1 MDNIIKENK
10 TRNIQTDIIT
20 TYQEFFEISD
30 IMMNTGFYICRGHS
44 NCNWEL
50 LPSILRPEFLKK
62 INLID
67 AGLDYESYLSVKFQD
82 SYKHYINI
90 PLEKNDYTSLLLIM
104 QHYGIPTRLLDW
116 TLNPQTALFFA
127 LNYDLNNSNN
137 NIKTAA
143 IWFLNPIVYRS
154 LYGTPGGPYR
164 RQNTPEVNRL
174 SCLAFLKEINKNS
187 DSEYPVIFYPNSIFP
202 RIIAQE
208 SIFSV
213 HGWNSISFDD
223 LKEANKFLRCIIIKD
238 DDKSMYYFL
247 NNVLKLNYD
256 KYFPDIYG
264 FAEALKRA
272 WHK

>member
-10 TRNIQTDIIT
+10 ERNIQTNVIT

-30 IMMNTGFYICRGHS
+30 VMMNTGFYICRGHS
-44 NCNWEL
+44 NCKWKL
-50 LPSILRPEFLKK
+50 QPSILRPELLKK

-67 AGLDYESYLSVKFQD
+67 AGLNYESFLSVHFQD
-82 SYKHYINI
+82 TYKHYINI
-90 PLEKNDYTSLLLIM
+90 ALEKDDYTSILLIM

-127 LNYDLNNSNN
+127 LNYDIKNKNS
-137 NIKTAA
+137 TTSAA
-143 IWFLNPIVYRS
+143 IWFLNPIIYRS
-154 LYGTPGGPYR
+154 KYGLPGGPYR
-164 RQNTPEVNRL
+164 RQDTPDVERL
-174 SCLAFLKEINKNS
+174 SSLAFLKNINENIE
-187 DSEYPVIFYPNSIFP
+187 SEYPVIFSPNSIFP

-213 HGWNSISFDD
+213 HGWSSKAFED
-223 LKEANKFLRCIIIKD
+223 LDAANEFLRCIIIKD
-238 DDKSMYYFL
+238 DDKSIFYFI
-247 NNVLKLNYD
+247 NNVLKLNYE

-264 FAEALKRA
+264 FAEGLKRA